1 MRLVKSVS
9 VNVGVSDKEVEKGM
23 KKFNLNHFI
32 ITLLLKFFI
41 FNFVFMKRSHVTGKK
56 KMNPASRE

>member
-32 ITLLLKFFI
+32 ITLLSKI
-41 FNFVFMKRSHVTGKK
+41 FYL
-56 KMNPASRE
+56 